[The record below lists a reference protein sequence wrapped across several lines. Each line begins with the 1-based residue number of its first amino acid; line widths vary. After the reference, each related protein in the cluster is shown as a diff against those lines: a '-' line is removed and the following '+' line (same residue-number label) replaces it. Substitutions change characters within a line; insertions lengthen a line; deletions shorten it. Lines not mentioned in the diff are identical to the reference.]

1 MEVRE
6 DVASGMIY
14 VDVGQAEGMK
24 LLRATGGHDMQAVES
39 SAVEMEAEVCMD
51 GVAAWF

>member
-14 VDVGQAEGMK
+14 VGQAEAMK

-51 GVAAWF
+51 GVAAWL